1 MKILVTGVSGL
12 IGSNL
17 VEALQ
22 KEGHDVR
29 ATYRTKLKNK
39 YSGVELIKGDL
50 LDFNFCREITKDV
63 DVIFHCAANTSGAHV
78 MSSTP
83 LVHVTPNVVMNSQL
97 MEASYE
103 AKVKK
108 FIFMSSS
115 VVYPYTAEKPN
126 HEDEFTFGDIYEKYF
141 AVGWMKRYTEKLKRE
156 NYVTSK

>member
-50 LDFNFCREITKDV
+50 LDFNFCRDITKDV
-63 DVIFHCAANTSGAHV
+63 DIV
-78 MSSTP
+78 
-83 LVHVTPNVVMNSQL
+83 
-97 MEASYE
+97 
-103 AKVKK
+103 
-108 FIFMSSS
+108 FIS
-115 VVYPYTAEKPN
+115 
-126 HEDEFTFGDIYEKYF
+126 
-141 AVGWMKRYTEKLKRE
+141 
-156 NYVTSK
+156 